1 MRYATICGV
10 VVAIGVAVGTL
21 AGGGEARASLLEA
34 LKNQAKAKSVT
45 RTNTFVDD
53 KPAPGAP
60 AKRVTKFYGEGAKS
74 RAESDSCIAVTDGTK
89 TVSLDTVKKV
99 ATTILPAPGEK
110 LTPDFV
116 KQMAAN
122 VKRVLESPAGKDK
135 VVKVPAVEAI
145 PSSEYPTPAKRPAWS
160 VLDNRKLQQDF
171 GIVLPATWL
180 DSGVIAMNRL
190 RAAVDACPWASVVP
204 GSAVSF
210 SAGLTTNAP
219 GDSPEKLLDRAMQG
233 LQQAREK
240 GGNCTQTVEDALPD
254 LPVLDDL

>member
-1 MRYATICGV
+1 MPAELLAAVAASVAAKVRRSRRRRVMRYATICGV

-34 LKNQAKAKSVT
+34 LKNQAEAKSVI

-89 TVSLDTVKKV
+89 TVSLDAVKKV

-116 KQMAAN
+116 KLMAAN
-122 VKRVLESPAGKDK
+122 VKQVLESPAGKDK
-135 VVKVPAVEAI
+135 VVKVPAVEIGGKSRPGYKVVGFEHLGRKLDITYWLDAERQL
-145 PSSEYPTPAKRPAWS
+145 PLRSEMKCDGPTPWTSTSDYVYGEA
-160 VLDNRKLQQDF
+160 LDPKLFSIDIPEGYTRQ
-171 GIVLPATWL
+171 A
-180 DSGVIAMNRL
+180 VIL
-190 RAAVDACPWASVVP
+190 
-204 GSAVSF
+204 G
-210 SAGLTTNAP
+210 AP
-219 GDSPEKLLDRAMQG
+219 GGKP
-233 LQQAREK
+233 
-240 GGNCTQTVEDALPD
+240 
-254 LPVLDDL
+254 